1 MVKMIHALT
10 GTLMYVDE
18 ARQAEYLA
26 AGHKLAAAPSPAPA
40 PAEPDEPPA
49 APAPAEPQAAKG
61 KPAST
66 KKR

>member
-40 PAEPDEPPA
+40 EPDEPPA
-49 APAPAEPQAAKG
+49 APAPAEPQAAKS

>member
-10 GTLMYVDE
+10 GTLMYVDK
-18 ARQAEYLA
+18 ARQTEYLA

-40 PAEPDEPPA
+40 KSDEPPA
-49 APAPAEPQAAKG
+49 APASAEPQAAKS
-61 KPAST
+61 KTAAT